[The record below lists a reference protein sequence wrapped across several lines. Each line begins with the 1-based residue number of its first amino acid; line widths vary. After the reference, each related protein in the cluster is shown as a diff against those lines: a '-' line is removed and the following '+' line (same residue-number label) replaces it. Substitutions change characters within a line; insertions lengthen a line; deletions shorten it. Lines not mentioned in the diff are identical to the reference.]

1 MGRGEETTSCIVENN
16 NVYSSRYGIPNEI
29 ALMGSGI
36 KLIINRTACFTDIT
50 YVYNCETATS
60 YGMELAQSDIKSMKE
75 LLAKE
80 EFYLPKPGT
89 ILQGQMINVSKN
101 NVIVD
106 LGQAGIG
113 IVYPGEFYDNPER
126 MRALKPGDMV
136 SAMLIELENEEGYRE
151 LSLRSAQMTTA
162 WQDIK
167 EKMDK
172 EEIVTTTVININKGG
187 LIVEVS
193 GVQGFLP
200 LSQLSPEHYP
210 KVEGGDT
217 TRIVQALQKF
227 KGQELMVK
235 IIGFSEAENKL
246 IVSEKAILED
256 LAKEELKKLTVGDMA
271 EGEITEV
278 TDFGAFV
285 RLSDNLDALIHSSEI
300 DWKFIEDPREVLHI
314 GDKIKAKIINLDGGR
329 VSLSL
334 KALKPDP
341 WETVEEK
348 FQVGQKIKGK
358 VIKIRSSGAFVE
370 LSDDIV
376 GFLPA
381 EEVIKDGKPART
393 TDVVQSGGEYDL
405 AIVSIDAKDH
415 KIVLT
420 LE

>member
-1 MGRGEETTSCIVENN
+1 
-16 NVYSSRYGIPNEI
+16 
-29 ALMGSGI
+29 
-36 KLIINRTACFTDIT
+36 
-50 YVYNCETATS
+50 
-60 YGMELAQSDIKSMKE
+60 MKE

-80 EFYLPKPGT
+80 EFYLPKAGT
-89 ILQGQMINVSKN
+89 ILQGQIISVSKN
-101 NVIVD
+101 NVTVD
-106 LGQAGIG
+106 LGSAGIG
-113 IVYPGEFYDNPER
+113 IVYPGDFYDNPER
-126 MRALKPGDMV
+126 MKSLKPGDTV
-136 SAMLIELENEEGYRE
+136 SSMLIELENEDGYRE

-172 EEIVTTTVININKGG
+172 DETVSTVVININKGG

-217 TRIVQALQKF
+217 TKIVQALQKF
-227 KGQELMVK
+227 KGQSLTVK
-235 IIGFSEAENKL
+235 IIDFSETENKL

-256 LAKEELKKLTVGDMA
+256 LAKEELKKLNIGETVD
-271 EGEITEV
+271 GEITEV

-285 RLSDNLDALIHSSEI
+285 RLNDNLDALIHSSEI
-300 DWKFIEDPREVLHI
+300 DWKFIEDPREILHI
-314 GDKIKAKIINLDGGR
+314 GDKIKAKVINLDGGR

-341 WETVEEK
+341 WEKVEEK
-348 FQVGQKIKGK
+348 FQVGQKTKGK
-358 VIKIRSSGAFVE
+358 IIKIRSSGAFVE
-370 LSDDIV
+370 MTEGII

-381 EEVIKDGKPART
+381 TELEGATNAIQPGEE
-393 TDVVQSGGEYDL
+393 YNF
-405 AIVSIDAKDH
+405 AIVSIDTKDH

-420 LE
+420 LD

>member
-1 MGRGEETTSCIVENN
+1 MSVIGHRLLNLKLRVALLVTLMYIALTMELTTS
-16 NVYSSRYGIPNEI
+16 P
-29 ALMGSGI
+29 
-36 KLIINRTACFTDIT
+36 
-50 YVYNCETATS
+50 
-60 YGMELAQSDIKSMKE
+60 IKSMKE

-89 ILQGQMINVSKN
+89 ILQGQIISVSKN

-106 LGQAGIG
+106 LGPAGTG

-126 MRALKPGDMV
+126 MKALKSGDTV
-136 SAMLIELENEEGYRE
+136 SAILVELENEDGYRE
-151 LSLRSAQMTTA
+151 LSLKSAQMTTA

-172 EEIVTTTVININKGG
+172 DEVVSTTIININKGG
-187 LIVEVS
+187 LIVEIS

-217 TRIVQALQKF
+217 TKIVQALQKL
-227 KGQELMVK
+227 KGQELKVK
-235 IIGFSEAENKL
+235 IIDFSEAENKL

-256 LAKEELKKLTVGDMA
+256 LAKEELKKMNVGDVV

-285 RLSDNLDALIHSSEI
+285 KLSDNLDALIHSSEI
-300 DWKFIEDPREVLHI
+300 DWKFIEDPRGILHI

-329 VSLSL
+329 VALSL

-341 WETVEEK
+341 WETAEEK
-348 FQVGQKIKGK
+348 FQVGQKVKGK

-370 LSDDIV
+370 LTESII

-381 EEVIKDGKPART
+381 AELGERKLEETIEAGK
-393 TDVVQSGGEYDL
+393 EYDM
-405 AIVSIDAKDH
+405 AIINIDTKDH

>member
-1 MGRGEETTSCIVENN
+1 
-16 NVYSSRYGIPNEI
+16 
-29 ALMGSGI
+29 
-36 KLIINRTACFTDIT
+36 
-50 YVYNCETATS
+50 
-60 YGMELAQSDIKSMKE
+60 MELAQSNIKSMKE

-89 ILQGQMINVSKN
+89 ILQGQIISASKSNMI
-101 NVIVD
+101 ID
-106 LGQAGIG
+106 LGPAGIG
-113 IVYPGEFYDNPER
+113 MVYPGEFYDNPER
-126 MRALKPGDMV
+126 MRVLKPGDTV
-136 SAMLIELENEEGYRE
+136 SVMLIELENEDGYRE

-172 EEIVTTTVININKGG
+172 EEVISTTVININKGG

-217 TRIVQALQKF
+217 TKIVQALQKF
-227 KGQELMVK
+227 KGQELKVK
-235 IIGFSEAENKL
+235 IIDFSEAENKL

-256 LAKEELKKLTVGDMA
+256 LAKEELKKLIVGDMA

-314 GDKIKAKIINLDGGR
+314 GDKIKARIINLDGGR

-334 KALKPDP
+334 KALKPNP

-348 FQVGQKIKGK
+348 FQVGQKVKGK
-358 VIKIRSSGAFVE
+358 VVKVRSSGAFVE
-370 LSDDIV
+370 LSDSII

-381 EEVIKDGKPART
+381 EEITIDGKPAQI
-393 TDVVQSGGEYDL
+393 TDVIKAGEEYDL

>member
-1 MGRGEETTSCIVENN
+1 
-16 NVYSSRYGIPNEI
+16 
-29 ALMGSGI
+29 
-36 KLIINRTACFTDIT
+36 
-50 YVYNCETATS
+50 
-60 YGMELAQSDIKSMKE
+60 MESPIKSMKE

-89 ILQGQMINVSKN
+89 ILQGQIINVSKN
-101 NVIVD
+101 NVIAD
-106 LGQAGIG
+106 LGPDGIG

-126 MRALKPGDMV
+126 MRALKPGETV
-136 SAMLIELENEEGYRE
+136 SAILIELENEEGYRE

-167 EKMDK
+167 EKLDK
-172 EEIVTTTVININKGG
+172 EEIVTTIVININKGG

-217 TRIVQALQKF
+217 TKIVQALQKF
-227 KGQELMVK
+227 KGQELKVK
-235 IIGFSEAENKL
+235 IIDFSEAENKL

-256 LAKEELKKLTVGDMA
+256 LAKEELKKLNIGDLV

-285 RLSDNLDALIHSSEI
+285 RLGENLDALIHSSEI
-300 DWKFIEDPREVLHI
+300 DWKFIEDPREILHI

-341 WETVEEK
+341 WETVEER
-348 FQVGQKIKGK
+348 FQVGQKVKGK
-358 VIKIRSSGAFVE
+358 VVKVRSSGVFVE
-370 LSDDIV
+370 LSEDPEGEAKTPYGEGMI
-376 GFLPA
+376 GFLPTV
-381 EEVIKDGKPART
+381 ELGEKLSEPLGI
-393 TDVVQSGGEYDL
+393 GEYNM
-405 AIVSIDAKDH
+405 AIVSIDVKDH
-415 KIVLT
+415 KIV
-420 LE
+420 